1 MSTREI
7 QRVVNDD
14 GVIRNCLEA
23 HAAKMSVLYYSC
35 VRHSF
40 VPSITSLSEIKAA
53 SAACPTRGTGEAET
67 DCHSPGARVS
77 IITSTWSGLD
87 HANCRRLA
95 RDSAFFGAF
104 GE

>member
-35 VRHSF
+35 PF
-40 VPSITSLSEIKAA
+40 I
-53 SAACPTRGTGEAET
+53 GENGAT
-67 DCHSPGARVS
+67 PVIARVK
-77 IITSTWSGLD
+77 IYRKRQWGYLL
-87 HANCRRLA
+87 RRLLDTPTSSLENA
-95 RDSAFFGAF
+95 DATESINYIRDLPPS
-104 GE
+104 